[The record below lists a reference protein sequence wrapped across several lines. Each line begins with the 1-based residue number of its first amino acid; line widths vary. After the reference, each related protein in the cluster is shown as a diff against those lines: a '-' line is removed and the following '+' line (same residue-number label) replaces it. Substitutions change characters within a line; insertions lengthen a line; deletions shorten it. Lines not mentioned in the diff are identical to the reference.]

1 MATRLPL
8 VVILGATGT
17 GKTKLSLEIAQKFGG
32 EIISADSMQVYKGL
46 DIITAKATK
55 EEQSQAPHHLLD
67 IIEPHECCT
76 ILEYR
81 NKALQIID
89 DIFNRNKI
97 PIVVGGTNYYI
108 ESLLWKILIDT
119 PDKTV
124 SNQPGILPNN
134 EHELPSEELHKK
146 LQCLDPAMAK
156 RLHPNNK
163 RKILRSLEVL
173 YQKGKRH
180 SELLEEQRSSEGGS
194 LYGGGLR
201 YDNALILWMICK
213 KDALNKRLDDRVD
226 KMIEEGLLDE
236 LTRFHEKYNEKH
248 RNSSESDYTKGIFQS
263 IGFKEFDAFLKLN
276 EEERRSENGQKLF
289 NEGVE
294 YLKLVTRRYARKQ
307 NRWTLNRFLGRTD
320 RKVPP
325 LYALDTTDVS
335 NWNINVTVP
344 AFKLVQ
350 SFLDNV
356 ECDIKPLAKMS
367 SNSKPNAEDVSY
379 NCEVCDRVFVGQFQ
393 WQVHLKSNKH
403 KKRLEHRNKEEK
415 KLS

>member
-1 MATRLPL
+1 M
-8 VVILGATGT
+8 
-17 GKTKLSLEIAQKFGG
+17 
-32 EIISADSMQVYKGL
+32 
-46 DIITAKATK
+46 
-55 EEQSQAPHHLLD
+55 
-67 IIEPHECCT
+67 
-76 ILEYR
+76 EY
-81 NKALQIID
+81 
-89 DIFNRNKI
+89 IF
-97 PIVVGGTNYYI
+97 
-108 ESLLWKILIDT
+108 
-119 PDKTV
+119 
-124 SNQPGILPNN
+124 
-134 EHELPSEELHKK
+134 
-146 LQCLDPAMAK
+146 
-156 RLHPNNK
+156 
-163 RKILRSLEVL
+163 
-173 YQKGKRH
+173 
-180 SELLEEQRSSEGGS
+180 
-194 LYGGGLR
+194 
-201 YDNALILWMICK
+201 
-213 KDALNKRLDDRVD
+213 
-226 KMIEEGLLDE
+226 
-236 LTRFHEKYNEKH
+236 
-248 RNSSESDYTKGIFQS
+248 SDYTKGIFQS

-320 RKVPP
+320 RKVCCIIDESLFFNLQLCLLLQVPP